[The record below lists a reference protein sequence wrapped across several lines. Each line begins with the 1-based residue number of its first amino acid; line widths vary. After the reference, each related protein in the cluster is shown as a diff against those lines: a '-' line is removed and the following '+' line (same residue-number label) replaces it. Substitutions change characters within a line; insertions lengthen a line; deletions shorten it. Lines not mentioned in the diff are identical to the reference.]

1 MGEAIG
7 EILPSAVAV
16 AISPVPIIAVILM
29 LFSRRAGANSLVF
42 LAGWLLGLVAI
53 GVIVLALG
61 DVSSSDGGESTGS
74 GVFKLALGALFIG
87 MAARSWRKR
96 PREGEEAR
104 TPGWMG
110 AIDDFSASKSFGI
123 ALVLSAGN
131 PKNLGLTIA
140 AASTIA
146 AAELSSSEEVAV
158 FALFLLIASST
169 VAGPVAY
176 YAFAR
181 NRAQVTLD
189 RVKAW
194 LIAEDKV
201 VMTVLLLVIGAKLLG
216 DGISILSG

>member
-29 LFSRRAGANSLVF
+29 LFSRRAGTNSLAF
-42 LAGWLLGLVAI
+42 LVGWLVGLVAI

-61 DVSSSDGGESTGS
+61 DLSSSDGGESDGS
-74 GVFKLALGALFIG
+74 GVFKLVLGALFIV

-96 PREGEEAR
+96 PREGEEPQV
-104 TPGWMG
+104 PGWMG
-110 AIDDFSASKSFGI
+110 AIDDFSAPKSFGV
-123 ALVLSAGN
+123 ALLLSAGN

-140 AASTIA
+140 AASSISAAGLSGGEEVVAFAVFVLIA
-146 AAELSSSEEVAV
+146 A
-158 FALFLLIASST
+158 ST
-169 VAGPVAY
+169 VAGPVSY

-181 NRAQVTLD
+181 ERAQVTLD
-189 RVKAW
+189 RLKVW

-201 VMTVLLLVIGAKLLG
+201 VMAVLLLVVGAKLLG